1 MTVDGL
7 NALPDAELLTLLEGC
22 GGPVWARQ
30 VAAQRPFADDRALAA
45 AADAAWAVLDD
56 DDWLESFEEAAAH
69 VPDRGDEGTRA
80 AAVTALQLYRA
91 RFDRAFVTAADCHA
105 ADELLMRVRIRLGLD
120 ERAEWRAS
128 CDEQRRITRR
138 RLERL
143 LSGAP

>member
-1 MTVDGL
+1 VTLDEL
-7 NALPDAELLTLLEGC
+7 NALQDAELLTLLEGC
-22 GGPVWARQ
+22 GSPVWARQ
-30 VAAQRPFADDRALAA
+30 VAAQRPFADERALEA
-45 AADAAWAVLDD
+45 AADAAWAALDD
-56 DDWLESFEEAAAH
+56 GAWLECFEEAAAR
-69 VPDRGDEGTRA
+69 VPDTGDEGTRA

-128 CDEQRRITRR
+128 CDEQRRLTRQ